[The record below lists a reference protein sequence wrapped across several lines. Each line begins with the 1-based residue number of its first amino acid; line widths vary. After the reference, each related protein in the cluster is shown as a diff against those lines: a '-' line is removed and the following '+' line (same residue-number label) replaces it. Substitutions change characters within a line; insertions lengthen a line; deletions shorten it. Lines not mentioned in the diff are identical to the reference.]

1 MSTNL
6 TTERHRAASN
16 CPAGGTIR
24 PGDRVRIFDSF
35 YAAYFWHRVDEVITG
50 ARPQI
55 KVNAYSTFI
64 SASLVNGHRKG
75 ARRNG

>member
-1 MSTNL
+1 MQTASYIRPHTG
-6 TTERHRAASN
+6 ASN

-24 PGDRVRIFDSF
+24 PGDKVRIFDSF
-35 YAAYFWHRVDEVITG
+35 YAAYFWHEVSEVITG

-64 SASLVNGHRKG
+64 STSLVNGHRKG